1 MIENLTVSEV
11 HHQGL
16 LSVLKNTANM
26 QITSKLKYLEK
37 CFLSVTNTYLYD
49 KNVPLRPE
57 VLVPT
62 VMSSQRFANNVVQVK
77 TIRFGASFLLLMK
90 SLQVIDRSTGPSNEQ
105 SNTTPSN
112 HRNNYHVTLTLCYLC
127 CRLSRTRQPTHSLFS
142 WGMSKEAAMFISVGR
157 QCRWWLWEWGRMVFA
172 WK

>member
-142 WGMSKEAAMFISVGR
+142 
-157 QCRWWLWEWGRMVFA
+157 
-172 WK
+172 